1 MKTKLSTPVLALLL
15 LAGASGAALAQ
26 DRDRE
31 QAPAHPQGAPHS
43 QGASHPGGPP
53 GGAGHGGPPPGAPQ
67 GHGSEG
73 RDGPPRGGAQQGGA
87 QQGGAPHR
95 DFQGAPAG
103 GPAQHFDRAPGPGP
117 QGGGPRRFDHER
129 GPNEVVP
136 PGTGRAADVRPEQR
150 HDGRS
155 AGGPQFDARNSPWGG
170 RGARWQAGHAP
181 PVLWSQDRFHAGFYR
196 PPYGYYVRAWG
207 FGDFLPRGWFGQPY
221 WIGDFMNYDLPYP
234 PPGFEWVRVGPDAL
248 MIDRFTG
255 RIVQV
260 VRGIFW

>member
-31 QAPAHPQGAPHS
+31 HTQAAPHPQGAP
-43 QGASHPGGPP
+43 HPGGPP
-53 GGAGHGGPPPGAPQ
+53 GGAGRGGPPPGASQ

-73 RDGPPRGGAQQGGA
+73 RGAQP
-87 QQGGAPHR
+87 QGGAPHQG
-95 DFQGAPAG
+95 FQGAPAG
-103 GPAQHFDRAPGPGP
+103 NPAQHFDRAPAPGGGP

-136 PGTGRAADVRPEQR
+136 PGGGRGLEARPN
-150 HDGRS
+150 GRT
-155 AGGPQFDARNSPWGG
+155 GGPQFDAQNSPWGG
-170 RGARWQAGHAP
+170 HGGHWQAGRAP
-181 PVLWSQDRFHAGFYR
+181 PVFWSHDRFHAGFYR

-207 FGDFLPRGWFGQPY
+207 FGDFLPRGWFAQPY

-234 PPGFEWVRVGPDAL
+234 PPGYAWVRVGPDAL
-248 MIDRFTG
+248 MVDRFTG